1 MTTRKA
7 FTCVAALV
15 LAGGFLASRPSMGA
29 SKAQAAPQ
37 AEPGSPDR
45 PLNVGALAAPP
56 FMMKGPDG
64 AWTGVAAE
72 LWTEIAR
79 REKLEW
85 RFVERKPDG
94 LIAGLVDG
102 SLDLVAYPLVP
113 TLERERVMDF
123 TYSWYRTGL
132 GITVLRPSESRRWLS
147 VGRAF
152 VSAGYLKVLAWL
164 FVSLVFAGT
173 VIWGFEKRAN
183 PDHFGAGLKGIGDG
197 IWWAAVT
204 ATSVG
209 YGDRV
214 PVTQAGRTV
223 AVVWMLIS
231 LLFVSAFTGSVAAR
245 VAIQHFEE
253 IRSADDLRHV
263 RVVVV
268 EASSSA
274 EFLRRNRLR
283 ATLVGSMDAAFQ
295 AVLQGDADAF
305 VGGEA
310 VLRHETTRGPYTSL
324 IVLPTILEAQTYS
337 FGLPTE
343 SSIRERL
350 NRRLLEVLSEPV
362 WHDISYR
369 YFGE

>member
-1 MTTRKA
+1 MTTGKPFLAA
-7 FTCVAALV
+7 FV
-15 LAGGFLASRPSMGA
+15 LAGGLFGSRIATGV
-29 SKAQAAPQ
+29 
-37 AEPGSPDR
+37 SPILPPPDPTLSGR
-45 PLNVGALAAPP
+45 PLNVGALSAPP
-56 FMMKGPDG
+56 FMIKKPDG
-64 AWTGVAAE
+64 TWSGVSAE
-72 LWTEIAR
+72 LWAEMAR
-79 REKLEW
+79 REKIEW

-102 SLDLVAYPLVP
+102 TLDVVAYPMVP

-123 TYSWYRTGL
+123 TYAWYRTGL

-147 VGRAF
+147 LGRAF
-152 VSAGYLKVLAWL
+152 VSAGYLKVLAAL
-164 FVSLVFAGT
+164 LVSLAIAGL
-173 VIWGFEKRAN
+173 VIWGFERKVN
-183 PDHFGAGLKGIGDG
+183 PEHFGPGLKGFGDG

-214 PVTQAGRTV
+214 PVTPAGRAV
-223 AVVWMLIS
+223 AVLWMILS
-231 LLFVSAFTGSVAAR
+231 VLFVSAFTGSVAAR

-268 EASSSA
+268 EASSAA
-274 EFLRRNRLR
+274 EYIRRNRLR
-283 ATLVGSMDAAFQ
+283 ATLMGSMEDALRAIE
-295 AVLQGDADAF
+295 VGDADAF

-310 VLRHETTRGPYTSL
+310 VLRHETTRGGYAGL

-337 FGLPTE
+337 FGLPTG
-343 SSIRERL
+343 SPLRERL
-350 NRRLLEVLSEPV
+350 NQRLLEVLDEPV

>member
-1 MTTRKA
+1 MTTRKL
-7 FTCVAALV
+7 FVAALV
-15 LAGGFLASRPSMGA
+15 LASGLIGSRAAIGA
-29 SKAQAAPQ
+29 SPAAAPVD
-37 AEPGSPDR
+37 PDR
-45 PLNVGALAAPP
+45 PDRTLNVGALSAPP

-64 AWTGVAAE
+64 SWIGVAAE
-72 LWTEIAR
+72 LWTEMAR
-79 REKLEW
+79 REKLDF

-102 SLDLVAYPLVP
+102 TLDVVAYPTVA

-132 GITVLRPSESRRWLS
+132 GIAVLRPSESRRWLS
-147 VGRAF
+147 LGRAF
-152 VSAGYLKVLAWL
+152 LSAGYLKVVAMLL
-164 FVSLVFAGT
+164 VSLVVAGL
-173 VIWGFEKRAN
+173 VIWGFERRKN
-183 PDHFGAGLKGIGDG
+183 PEHFGPGLRGFGDG
-197 IWWAAVT
+197 VWWAAVT

-214 PVTQAGRTV
+214 PVTPAGRAV
-223 AVVWMLIS
+223 AVLWMLLS
-231 LLFVSAFTGSVAAR
+231 VLFVSAFTGSVAAR

-268 EASSSA
+268 EASSAA

-283 ATLVGSMDAAFQ
+283 ATLVGSMDAAFH
-295 AVLQGDADAF
+295 AVEQGDADAF

-310 VLRHETTRGPYTSL
+310 VLHHETTRGRYSTL
-324 IVLPTILEAQTYS
+324 IVLPAILEAQTYS
-337 FGLPTE
+337 FGLPTQ
-343 SSIRERL
+343 SPLRERL
-350 NRRLLEVLSEPV
+350 NRRLLEVLDEPV